1 MRLPTLLRRRRTD
14 LVQDPFERWMREM
27 FEGDATNEAAEAR
40 FLPVANVAETD
51 KEWLVTLE
59 LPGMDEKEI
68 DVRLHGTQLVV
79 SGERKHEQ
87 TTKEKQY
94 HRIETSY
101 GMFERRFELPPEVR
115 AEPDAVRATFHKGLL
130 EIHVQKREAK
140 PMARIPVRG
149 E

>member
-27 FEGDATNEAAEAR
+27 FDGDATNEGAEAR

-51 KEWLVTLE
+51 KDWLVTLE

-87 TTKEKQY
+87 TTKDKQY

-130 EIHVQKREAK
+130 EIHVQKREGK